1 MKADEFRSL
10 SVPELKV
17 RIEEMKK
24 KLFNFRMQL
33 HSNQLNNT
41 NKIRE
46 TRNDIARAMTVRHEL
61 ESQTEEQS

>member
-24 KLFNFRMQL
+24 QLFNFRMQL

>member
-1 MKADEFRSL
+1 MKADDFRSL
-10 SVPELKV
+10 SVPELLV

-24 KLFNFRMQL
+24 QLFNYRMQL

-41 NKIRE
+41 NTIRE
-46 TRNDIARAMTVRHEL
+46 TRHDIARAMTVRHEL

>member
-10 SVPELKV
+10 SVPDLKV

-24 KLFNFRMQL
+24 KLFNYRMQL